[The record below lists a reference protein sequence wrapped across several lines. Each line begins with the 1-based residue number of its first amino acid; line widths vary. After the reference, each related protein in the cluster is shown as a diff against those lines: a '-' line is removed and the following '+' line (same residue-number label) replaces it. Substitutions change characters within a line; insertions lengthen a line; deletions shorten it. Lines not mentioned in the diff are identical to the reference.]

1 MGIIPNKAD
10 STIKIYLYFRL
21 IDNFSNVC
29 HLHHWLI
36 IPSLKLY
43 TKSNSMISAWKSK
56 T

>member
-1 MGIIPNKAD
+1 MPNKTY
-10 STIKIYLYFRL
+10 SLIKIYLDFRL
-21 IDNFSNVC
+21 IDNFSKVC
-29 HLHHWLI
+29 HLHYWLI